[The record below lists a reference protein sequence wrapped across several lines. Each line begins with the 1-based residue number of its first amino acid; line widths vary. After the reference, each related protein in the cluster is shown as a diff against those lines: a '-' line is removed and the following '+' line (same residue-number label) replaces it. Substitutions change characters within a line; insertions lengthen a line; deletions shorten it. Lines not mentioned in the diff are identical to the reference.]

1 MRRHALR
8 VVWKKIHTY
17 LDAQIYRHESMVV
30 DDGSTDNTVKLV
42 KEVPQEING
51 LKPIKNGENRGK
63 GFSIKNGFPGTIK

>member
-1 MRRHALR
+1 
-8 VVWKKIHTY
+8 
-17 LDAQIYRHESMVV
+17 MVV